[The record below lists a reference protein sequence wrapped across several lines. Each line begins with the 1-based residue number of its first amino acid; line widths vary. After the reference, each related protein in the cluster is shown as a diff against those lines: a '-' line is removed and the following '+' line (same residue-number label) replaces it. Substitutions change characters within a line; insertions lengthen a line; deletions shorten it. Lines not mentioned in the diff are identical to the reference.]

1 MRYKMLVVALASLL
15 ATTSHAQDRNS
26 ISGITTDGSKSKP
39 LPGVTIFI
47 PDLGRSTHSDRD
59 GHFVLHDLPAGNYL
73 LEFSHVG
80 FQSVTREAS
89 TGSASVMDV
98 TLTISSYVLD
108 PVTVTG
114 VSTATERK
122 NNPIPVATMSHSQL
136 REGATTNIIDA
147 ISNIPGVSQI
157 TVGPSISKPVIRG
170 LGYNRVVVMND
181 GVRQEGQ
188 QWFDEFGI
196 EIDEHSVDR
205 VEVLKG
211 PGSLRYGSDAMAGV
225 INFLA
230 PRALA
235 DGQMKGRLSGEYQT
249 NNGKWDG
256 AAEFMGN
263 QKGFTWD
270 ILYSGLTTHDYKNK
284 YDGYVWNSSY
294 GQQNLKGIF
303 GIDRKWGHSRLTLSM
318 FNQKLGII
326 EGLRDSATGSFL
338 THYQDGAGDDSLDIA
353 PADQY
358 KKYGFYPIIH
368 QHIRHYKVVSDNS
381 FTLGKG
387 RLDVRLGLQVNHR
400 QEANDI
406 SKGDI
411 YNNYFFLRTI
421 NYDVQYVLPSVN
433 KWDIS
438 FGVNGMQQ
446 SSEDRGIV
454 FVLPEYD
461 LFDAGIFAIA
471 KRDFGKLHFSG
482 GLRLDTRTLHGHDMW
497 VDADGVRLPGPT
509 AGAEQRFTAY
519 HSDFTGLSGS
529 LGATYDI
536 SNAFY
541 VKANLARGYRA
552 PTAAETG
559 QNGIHDGTPF
569 YEIGDPDLKPEYSL
583 QVDGT
588 IGFHNQDLTAELNL
602 FNNHI
607 NNYVFPVKLE
617 SALGGDSIRYDNV
630 AGFDGPTFKY
640 VQGDANLSGAE
651 IMLNLHPRSL
661 TWGSLD
667 LAYSFV
673 HAIQLNQ
680 PLETKYLPYT
690 PPAKLH
696 AGIRIAPASGS
707 GTFRTPYFSLGIDH
721 YFEQDKIYFQFGNE
735 TVTPGY
741 TLINASLG
749 TDIFAGA
756 HHICSL
762 VLAGTNLADVAYQSN
777 MSRLKYT
784 DTNNVTGRV
793 GIYNMGR
800 NLSFKVIFPFDFGH

>member
-1 MRYKMLVVALASLL
+1 MRYQILVVALASCLST
-15 ATTSHAQDRNS
+15 ASFAQDRNS
-26 ISGITTDGSKSKP
+26 ISGKITARADGRA
-39 LPGVTIFI
+39 LPDATIFI
-47 PDLGRSTHSDRD
+47 PDLARTTRTDKD
-59 GHFVLHDLPAGNYL
+59 GNYAFHDVPDGTYL

-80 FQSVTREAS
+80 FQSVVQRIR
-89 TGSASVMDV
+89 TGSASATNV
-98 TLTISSYVLD
+98 TLDLSTYVLD
-108 PVTVTG
+108 QVTVTG
-114 VSTATERK
+114 VSTATERRK
-122 NNPIPVATMSHSQL
+122 DPIPMAAMTASQL
-136 REGATTNIIDA
+136 RENATTNIIDA
-147 ISNIPGVSQI
+147 IAGIPGVSQI
-157 TVGPSISKPVIRG
+157 TVGPSISKPVVRG

-196 EIDEHSVDR
+196 EVDEHSVDR

-230 PRALA
+230 PAA
-235 DGQMKGRLSGEYQT
+235 PAEGRIQGKLSGEYQS

-263 QKGFTWD
+263 KHGFTWD
-270 ILYSGLTTHDYKNK
+270 VLYSGLTTHDYRNK
-284 YDGYVWNSSY
+284 YDGPVWNSAY

-303 GIDRKWGHSRLTLSM
+303 GIDRKWGHSRLTLSK
-318 FNQKLGII
+318 FDQKLGII
-326 EGLRDSATGSFL
+326 EGLRDSATGQFL
-338 THYQDGAGDDSLDIA
+338 AHYQDAAGEDSLDIA

-358 KKYGFYPIIH
+358 KKYGFYPVIH
-368 QHIRHYKVVSDNS
+368 QHIRHYKAVSDNS
-381 FTLGKG
+381 FALGKG
-387 RLDVRLGLQVNHR
+387 RLDVRVGLQVNHR

-411 YNNYFFLRTI
+411 YNNYFFLRTL
-421 NYDVQYVLPSVN
+421 NYDVQYVLPSLN

-446 SSEDRGIV
+446 VSEDRGIV

-461 LFDAGIFAIA
+461 LFDAGVFGIA
-471 KRDFGKLHFSG
+471 KRDFGKLHFSS
-482 GLRLDTRTLHGHDMW
+482 GLRLDTRKLHGHDMW
-497 VDADGVRLPGPT
+497 VDADGVRLPGPA

-529 LGATYDI
+529 IGASYDI
-536 SNAFY
+536 SSAFY
-541 VKANLARGYRA
+541 LKANIARGYRA

-569 YEIGDPDLKPEYSL
+569 YEIGDPALKPEYSL
-583 QVDGT
+583 QFDGT
-588 IGFHNQDLTAELNL
+588 IGFHHADVTAELNL

-630 AGFDGPTFKY
+630 AGFEGPTFKY

-651 IMLNLHPRSL
+651 LMLNLHPRSL
-661 TWGSLD
+661 PWGSFD
-667 LAYSFV
+667 MAYSFV
-673 HAIQLNQ
+673 RAIQMNQ
-680 PLETKYLPYT
+680 PIETRYLPYT

-696 AGIRIAPASGS
+696 AGIRMAPKGSG
-707 GTFRTPYFSLGIDH
+707 GTFRAPFLILGVDH
-721 YFEQDKIYFQFGNE
+721 YFEQDKVYLQFGNE

-741 TLINASLG
+741 TLINASMG
-749 TDIFAGA
+749 TDIFAGK
-756 HHICSL
+756 HRICSL
-762 VLAGTNLADVAYQSN
+762 ILAGTNLGDVAYQSN

-784 DTNNVTGRV
+784 DPNNVTGRI

-800 NLSFKVIFPFDFGH
+800 NLSLKLIFPFDFGR